1 MQAASYSGKKVKS
14 VGKIKKGNIAVY
26 YYMEGKE
33 KMYVHSETVF
43 TTNEDFDKIIVE
55 GEGGLQE
62 KKSQKLIRDAYKL
75 VGKEIIIDIYKKTWV
90 DGEMKD
96 EEINERKKTK
106 SSYRSS
112 FRE

>member
-1 MQAASYSGKKVKS
+1 MPDTPLVKTQAA
-14 VGKIKKGNIAVY
+14 A
-26 YYMEGKE
+26 
-33 KMYVHSETVF
+33 TQQF
-43 TTNEDFDKIIVE
+43 TYAGRTNEDFDKIIVE